1 MPIGVDYRLER
12 LERNQWV
19 HCNEGQ
25 AFIAIGLRL
34 QPGQRRELVAAV
46 PAGAPVGRYRLSK
59 SVGAARDEQ
68 TQSFEFD
75 VVAR

>member
-1 MPIGVDYRLER
+1 MLIGVDYRLER
-12 LERNQWV
+12 LEGNQWV

-46 PAGAPVGRYRLSK
+46 PRARRL
-59 SVGAARDEQ
+59 VDTA
-68 TQSFEFD
+68 
-75 VVAR
+75 